1 MNRLKEK
8 YQQEIVEQLKKE
20 FNLTNTFAVP
30 AVKKVVVS
38 MGVSTPTEPRDRK
51 KALENISEQFMIITG
66 QKPVMTVARKAIA
79 NFGLRAGDPMGLTV
93 TLRGERMWQFLD
105 KLIAVVLPRVKDFRG
120 VSKTAFDG
128 RGNYSLGLE
137 EQIVFPEINYDKI
150 ERVRGLQ
157 VNIVTSANDDQQSF
171 KLLELLG
178 MPFAKDN

>member
-20 FNLTNTFAVP
+20 FGLTNIFSVP
-30 AVKKVVVS
+30 TVKKIVVS
-38 MGVSTPTEPRDRK
+38 MGVSSPTEPRDRK

-105 KLIAVVLPRVKDFRG
+105 KLISIVLPRVKDFRG
-120 VSKTAFDG
+120 ISKTAFDG

-157 VNIVTSANDDQQSF
+157 VNIVTSANDDQQSL